1 MTKNYFSH
9 LHKICKSL
17 QLSIFFLCFCA
28 TAFAQIPVIN
38 SFEPTFATT
47 GDEVIIRGNRLNNA
61 TAVKFGNVAADSFQI
76 LVDTAFYIKAFVG
89 AGASGSVSVTN
100 ANGTGSK
107 TGFTFYSTAPV
118 INEFTPTSAA
128 KGGVVFINGNFLNTT
143 TAVSFGGVAADSFHV
158 LVDTAYYLEAFVGS
172 GASGSIR
179 VTNPSGTATKSGF
192 TFIAGNL
199 PVISSFSP
207 ASAAAGGEVDIR
219 GSNLFNATA
228 VSFGGIAARSFQLL
242 QDSTVYIRAIV
253 DTGSTGVLSVTT
265 ASGTATKP
273 GFIFIAPTLPLISG
287 FAPISGVA
295 GTTVTIRGKN
305 LNNVTAVSFGGTPAS
320 SFNILIDTAYYINAT
335 VGNSSSGNITVT
347 KSNGTSVSA
356 GVFTLITAGINDTI
370 SLCPNGSVTIVSNLT
385 GNTYQ
390 WQISSD
396 TGYTNLANFSFFSG
410 VNSKTLQISNIPD
423 SYSGSRFRCVVNS
436 NTVSKI
442 TTLKFANIW
451 TGNLNNNWEEIQ
463 NWGCATKL
471 PDANT
476 EVIITNGTVL
486 LNNST
491 TVKSIRV
498 SPGATLI
505 LSAGVDLIIKN
516 Q

>member
-1 MTKNYFSH
+1 MLKKRTMN
-9 LHKICKSL
+9 LQEVCKSFL
-17 QLSIFFLCFCA
+17 LSILFFFLCG

-38 SFEPTFATT
+38 SFEPTFATK

-61 TAVKFGNVAADSFQI
+61 TAVKFGNVAADSFKI

-89 AGASGSVSVTN
+89 SGASGTVSVTN
-100 ANGTGSK
+100 ASGAGSK
-107 TGFTFYSTAPV
+107 TGFTYYSTAPV
-118 INEFTPTSAA
+118 ISQFYPTSAA
-128 KGGVVFINGNFLNTT
+128 KGSSVFINGNFLNKT

-172 GASGSIR
+172 GATGSIS
-179 VTNPSGTATKSGF
+179 VTNPSGT
-192 TFIAGNL
+192 
-199 PVISSFSP
+199 
-207 ASAAAGGEVDIR
+207 D
-219 GSNLFNATA
+219 
-228 VSFGGIAARSFQLL
+228 
-242 QDSTVYIRAIV
+242 
-253 DTGSTGVLSVTT
+253 
-265 ASGTATKP
+265 TKP
-273 GFIFIAPTLPLISG
+273 GFIFIAPSLPAITEFVPTSG
-287 FAPISGVA
+287 AA
-295 GTTVTIRGKN
+295 GTTVTIRGSY

-320 SFNILIDTAYYINAT
+320 SFSILVDSAFYIKAV
-335 VGNSSSGNITVT
+335 VGNGSSGNITLT
-347 KSNGTSVSA
+347 NSNGISVSA
-356 GVFTLITAGINDTI
+356 DVFTLVTTGTNDTI
-370 SLCPNGSVTIVSNLT
+370 ALCPNGSVDIVSNLT
-385 GNTYQ
+385 GASYQ

-410 VNSKTLQISNIPD
+410 VNSKSLQISNIPD
-423 SYSGSRFRCVVNS
+423 SYSGSRFRCIVNG

-442 TTLKFANIW
+442 TSLKFAIIW
-451 TGNLNNNWEEIQ
+451 TGNLNNNWENIQ
-463 NWGCATKL
+463 NWGCADKV

-505 LSAGVDLIIKN
+505 LSAGVDLIIKK

>member
-9 LHKICKSL
+9 SQKVCKSL
-17 QLSIFFLCFCA
+17 QLSILLLCFSA
-28 TAFAQIPVIN
+28 AAFAQLPVIN
-38 SFEPTFATT
+38 SFEPTFATK

-107 TGFTFYSTAPV
+107 TGFTFYSTTPV
-118 INEFTPTSAA
+118 ISSFYPTTAA
-128 KGGVVFINGNFLNTT
+128 KGSAVFINGNFLNNT

-172 GASGSIR
+172 GASGSIS

-192 TFIAGNL
+192 TFIA
-199 PVISSFSP
+199 
-207 ASAAAGGEVDIR
+207 
-219 GSNLFNATA
+219 
-228 VSFGGIAARSFQLL
+228 
-242 QDSTVYIRAIV
+242 
-253 DTGSTGVLSVTT
+253 
-265 ASGTATKP
+265 
-273 GFIFIAPTLPLISG
+273 PTLPLITE
-287 FAPISGVA
+287 FAPITGVA
-295 GTTVTIRGKN
+295 GTTVTIRGNN
-305 LNNVTAVSFGGTPAS
+305 LNNATAVSFGGTPAS
-320 SFNILIDTAYYINAT
+320 SFSILVDTAYYINAV
-335 VGNSSSGNITVT
+335 VGNGSSGNITIT
-347 KSNGTSVSA
+347 NSDGTSVSA
-356 GVFTLITAGINDTI
+356 GVFTLTTSGVNDTI
-370 SLCPNGSVTIVSNLT
+370 TLCPNGSVNIVSSLT

-396 TGYTNLANFSFFSG
+396 TGYTNLTNFNFFSG
-410 VNSKTLQISNIPD
+410 VNSKNLQISNIPD
-423 SYSGSRFRCVVNS
+423 SFSGSRFRCVVNG

-442 TTLKFANIW
+442 TTLIFAIIW
-451 TGNLNNNWEEIQ
+451 TGNSNNNWEDVQ
-463 NWGCATKL
+463 NWGCGVKV
-471 PDANT
+471 PHANT

-498 SPGATLI
+498 SPGAALI

-516 Q
+516 P